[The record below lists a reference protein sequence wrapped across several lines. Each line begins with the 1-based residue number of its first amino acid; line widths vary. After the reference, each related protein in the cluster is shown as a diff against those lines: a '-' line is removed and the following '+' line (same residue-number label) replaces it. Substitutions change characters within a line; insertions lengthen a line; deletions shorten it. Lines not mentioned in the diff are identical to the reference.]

1 MFKLSRYLVWNL
13 YLERDFLLIFILIER
28 DLDFFF
34 RWNKDVSGLDW
45 DRKMNF
51 IVRLLEVMLVFVV
64 IFFIIVFRGDFLDIL
79 YCNICFNIIGK

>member
-79 YCNICFNIIGK
+79 

>member
-64 IFFIIVFRGDFLDIL
+64 IFLIIVFRGDFLDIL
-79 YCNICFNIIGK
+79 